1 MKIAFNP
8 STVAALTSP
17 PNNKDITFDL
27 KGHNIFARGVKFY
40 GTDTNTWRDI
50 KVNNVSIGSN
60 ILDLRNGSNTTLTNT
75 NGVVTINSTWRPVV
89 DSLTSD
95 STTSSL
101 SAKQGKVL
109 KALIDGKSDS
119 DHNHDDRYVRAFGI
133 TNDNIDSDWGQ
144 SFKTFDPIPSGTP
157 PEQNPNISLLSIC
170 GYFNRRKQLAFMYN
184 NDNIYYRRHVDG
196 VFTNWR
202 RLAFANEIPDSLKNP
217 YALTISLNGTSQGPY
232 DGSAAKSIN
241 ITPGSI
247 GAATN
252 DHNHDERYLAL
263 SGGWMSGNINFGGNN
278 RIAWMRNT
286 DSASIS
292 FKNDGDAD
300 SDSYMSFV
308 TSDNGNEYFR
318 WSHSSGS
325 TNTEWMSLRGDGLR
339 IGGTKVSLEGHTHDD
354 RYLKLSG
361 GTMQL
366 GEGLKFHADEN
377 YFGTY
382 ADARIISLLDG
393 NGIICDGGLIIDE
406 RATLNGK
413 EYVTELLRIRDSEF
427 KWRGADILHSGNY
440 SGILDSRY
448 YTESEVNSLLST
460 KLDRVNLSTGGWNP
474 RGYNLAADYCYNG
487 GDLSISESG
496 GQIHVS
502 VDGYFWQ
509 NEGQYR
515 VLDVSDI
522 AGIRGSISVQ
532 QYLSNTDINWYPLVW
547 GGDDHRNTYTS
558 TGAVYKSHDVLS
570 WQTSSQTLY
579 ATRLATNSIDLQNN
593 RGIYQVTSKGT
604 SPYRGIQLPDLQS
617 NGLGIFSRVG
627 NGSDEGGIIISE
639 DTSVIYNSFDTGWGL
654 SVRDKDL
661 YQTNISGED
670 TIAFGVRQDHRAY
683 SLGGFEK
690 SGSSNSYVLLGGG
703 DHKLESA
710 LSVANADKLDGYHA
724 NTSQAPFGLIPTVG
738 GDGVMEIG
746 KYIDFHNDNGGKYD
760 YSTRL
765 QSTGNYQN
773 TISLPSGSGTLALTS
788 QIPNKNSW
796 NYDDRYLKLTGGTMT
811 GIIKA
816 TNRGGSWISGRDHCL
831 IRSDDKTSTSY
842 WTAILAIATV
852 NGYWTLGHL
861 GDGGERIGFNY
872 DTDADYK
879 AGNNNSHV
887 VWLPTGGTSGT
898 LALTTDNVA
907 SASKLQTAR
916 KIWGQ
921 SFDGTADISGTLSGV
936 ANIQFSADNAYDI
949 GSNSNASRYIY
960 TYWLGAK
967 EGQKLELGANNS
979 NFGHGLCINTNL
991 NVGIGTNTPG
1001 YKLQVNGDQY
1011 ATGWSRANNGFYCEG
1026 AGVHFSHNGSVGEI
1040 AMTSNNELTWGSS
1053 TSELYFNYRE
1063 ISRGHTVTSYIWNA
1077 GSNTSWAKHSLGALD
1092 LHGDVYWTNGDAT
1105 MKIYGVDTCCGKENV
1120 AFQSTFDGQ
1129 NPLTSTYVTKY
1140 RTRSAIL
1147 LQPRGGNVGINVSH
1161 DPSYTLTVGGDIYSS
1176 GQIVREGSSQAWV
1189 NGRVGALLRE
1199 TSVAGYHTLWS
1210 LKTTDGSWD
1219 FGEYNAGSGWN
1230 NVPVMSYVTDSDYAS
1245 GNNTTTYQIRFPLDS
1260 GTVALTKN
1268 IPSSLPANGGN
1279 ADTVDGVHMDWS
1291 SNYTDGNY
1299 LAIWDNAGNCIR
1311 PIPKGSVS
1319 VGYASSADRTR
1330 ALKYTGTG
1338 NYEITAYQTADS
1350 YMGRSGWASY
1360 IICNHGDGST
1370 YYSQTIAMP
1379 FWGSPIYRRLE
1390 GGTDRG
1396 WKKFYTEEN
1405 PPSWDNIT
1413 NKPSTFTPSS
1423 HTHTWTSIT
1432 DKIVAGNEFNIVNAG
1447 FKSGMWFNY
1456 LPINNRDSTATVQG
1470 YHFGNGAKG
1479 YTSVIA
1485 SGFVK
1490 NGSSSS
1496 YVLLGDGGHQTIS
1509 SLSVNYASNAGNAST
1524 LGGTSLGGLFTAFG
1538 NNAHN
1543 ITATIGGVTKSF
1555 LVNYA
1560 ADADKVDGVH
1570 VKWAGELTSTSHLV
1584 AWESDGSALRDI
1596 NPANVTVGSA
1606 NYASSAGN
1614 ADTVDG
1620 YHASQL
1626 AKAWSGAS
1634 ITMNYVAQNNGNYFG
1649 MITGTGTDGFP
1660 NNDGGWTHV
1669 FQSSY
1674 NNNSGGDG
1682 NTGNFWV
1689 TQIANRAGT
1698 TSPWI
1703 RSRSGGSSI
1712 STGWTSWV
1720 RIMTKNDV
1728 DNYYWAN
1735 NKITTSPKIDAQV
1748 RVSSLGAGCLTGI
1761 ANTVMATNW
1770 LRATGN
1776 TGIYFQD
1783 YAGGLYMSDDIWIR
1797 TYNNKAIMATG
1808 YAHSR
1813 HNSDDAVLLAG
1824 GGYAQGVPVKYYGM
1838 YSVSITS
1845 GAGIATQKAGNFKF
1859 VTDSKWNSLGV
1870 AKFTCTYPQGY
1881 NIDNTFI
1888 WAQGNN
1894 LVGTTVPVQAS
1905 VLEGASSTIFI
1916 HLTTGDNPVS
1926 GYCKLY
1932 FICF

>member
-8 STVAALTSP
+8 STVAALTNP

-50 KVNNVSIGSN
+50 KVNNVSIGSHT
-60 ILDLRNGSNTTLTNT
+60 LDLRNGSNTTLTNT

-89 DSLTSD
+89 DNLTSD

-241 ITPGSI
+241 ITPSSI
-247 GAATN
+247 GAA
-252 DHNHDERYLAL
+252 
-263 SGGWMSGNINFGGNN
+263 
-278 RIAWMRNT
+278 
-286 DSASIS
+286 IS
-292 FKNDGDAD
+292 
-300 SDSYMSFV
+300 
-308 TSDNGNEYFR
+308 
-318 WSHSSGS
+318 
-325 TNTEWMSLRGDGLR
+325 
-339 IGGTKVSLEGHTHDD
+339 GHTHDD
-354 RYLKLSG
+354 RYLKLTG

-366 GEGLKFHADEN
+366 GEGLKFHADDN
-377 YFGTY
+377 YFGTNE
-382 ADARIISLLDG
+382 DARIISLLDG
-393 NGIICDGGLIIDE
+393 NGAVCDGGLIIDE

-448 YTESEVNSLLST
+448 YTEPEVNSLLST

-474 RGYNLAADYCYNG
+474 RGYNLAADYSYNG

-515 VLDVSDI
+515 VLDTSDI
-522 AGIRGSISVQ
+522 GGIRGSISIQ
-532 QYLSNTDINWYPLVW
+532 QYLSNTDTNWYPLIW
-547 GGDDHRNTYTS
+547 GGDDHRNIYTS

-579 ATRLATNSIDLQNN
+579 ATRLATNSIDLQSS
-593 RGIYQVTSKGT
+593 RGIYQVTSGGT
-604 SPYRGIQLPDLQS
+604 SPYKGIQLPDLQS

-627 NGSDEGGIIISE
+627 NSSDEGGIIISE

-654 SVRDKDL
+654 SVRYKDL
-661 YQTNISGED
+661 NQTDISRD
-670 TIAFGVRQDHRAY
+670 NTIAFGVRQDHRAY

-746 KYIDFHNDNGGKYD
+746 KYIDFHDDNGGKYD

-765 QSTGNYQN
+765 QSTGNYWN

-831 IRSDDKTSTSY
+831 IRSDDKTSISY

-916 KIWGQ
+916 RIWGQ

-979 NFGHGLCINTNL
+979 SFGHGLCINTNL

-1026 AGVHFSHNGSVGEI
+1026 AGVHFSHYGSVGEI

-1053 TSELYFNYRE
+1053 TSELYFNFRKV
-1063 ISRGHTVTSYIWNA
+1063 SRGNTVTSYIWNA
-1077 GSNTSWAKHSLGALD
+1077 GSSTSWAKHSLGALD

-1120 AFQSTFDGQ
+1120 AFQSTFDGTD
-1129 NPLTSTYVTKY
+1129 PLTSTYVTEY

-1161 DPSYTLTVGGDIYSS
+1161 DPSYALTVGGDIYSS

-1230 NVPVMSYVTDSDYAS
+1230 NVPVLSYVTDSNYAS

-1338 NYEITAYQTADS
+1338 NYEITAYQTDDS

-1447 FKSGMWFNY
+1447 FKSDVWFNY

-1496 YVLLGDGGHQTIS
+1496 YVLLGDGGHAAIS
-1509 SLSVNYASNAGNAST
+1509 SLSVSYANNAGNAST
-1524 LGGTSLGGLFTAFG
+1524 LGGTSLDGLFTAFG

-1570 VKWAGELTSTSHLV
+1570 VKWAGELTSTAHLV

-1596 NPANVTVGSA
+1596 NPANVSVG
-1606 NYASSAGN
+1606 YASGAGN

-1626 AKAWSGAS
+1626 AKAWSGS
-1634 ITMNYVAQNNGNYFG
+1634 NTMNDVAQYNGNYFG
-1649 MITGTGTDGFP
+1649 MITGTGTGGFP

-1703 RSRSGGSSI
+1703 RSRRGGSDI
-1712 STGWTSWV
+1712 STGWTDWV

-1728 DNYYWAN
+1728 DNYYWADIKVSTSSN
-1735 NKITTSPKIDAQV
+1735 TQTTP
-1748 RVSSLGAGCLTGI
+1748 TF
-1761 ANTVMATNW
+1761 NTAYATNW
-1770 LRATGN
+1770 FRARGN
-1776 TGIYFQD
+1776 TGFYFQD
-1783 YAGGLYMSDDIWIR
+1783 HAGGWYMSDNDWIR
-1797 TYNNKAIMATG
+1797 TWGSKALYVNNTIRSTNYQAM
-1808 YAHSR
+1808 
-1813 HNSDDAVLLAG
+1813 
-1824 GGYAQGVPVKYYGM
+1824 YGST
-1838 YSVSITS
+1838 SVSAAKLESATALIYGTDTS
-1845 GAGIATQKAGNFKF
+1845 
-1859 VTDSKWNSLGV
+1859 SNSINSYLR
-1870 AKFTCTYPQGY
+1870 
-1881 NIDNTFI
+1881 
-1888 WAQGNN
+1888 
-1894 LVGTTVPVQAS
+1894 GTTVTLQVKK
-1905 VLEGASSTIFI
+1905 GASINYNALQ
-1916 HLTTGDNPVS
+1916 LTDTYIYCNNYCDMKQGAAVS
-1926 GYCKLY
+1926 GGNFTVNNNAY
-1932 FICF
+1932 FSQEGLWVKSNDQKYYRQPVCIACGYAYDGPNANNNNRTQQVTCNQHANIALIDGNGRYRIVFPDIQANKFNREHISLQLTGCPHGVDSRGVSDARGSVSSQGNALSIEVYTSDDNSLNPSSFYFALWAWDYVNTN